1 MTKPASSHN
10 KPHQAKTEK
19 DIRASAETRL
29 SRKQKLE
36 AVRKANQALLKA
48 LEYKQRNNDPSDAQ
62 SDV

>member
-1 MTKPASSHN
+1 MTHSASNRQNHN
-10 KPHQAKTEK
+10 PSQAEK
-19 DIRASAETRL
+19 DTQSARKSL

-48 LEYKQRNNDPSDAQ
+48 LEHKKLNSDQTDAQ

>member
-1 MTKPASSHN
+1 MTHSASNSHN
-10 KPHQAKTEK
+10 TNSSKAERDTQ
-19 DIRASAETRL
+19 SAGKSL

-48 LEYKQRNNDPSDAQ
+48 LEHKKLNNDQSDAQ